1 MSKKNPVTIALQV
14 KPSTSFE
21 RRYDTISAFLARRGC
36 SSSTAAFSPLLAK
49 SEGTYRRT
57 PARTAASM
65 MLSCPWLPACEM
77 LLTTASWPLK
87 AVASS
92 FSSEKSLTLMT
103 VEFGG
108 KAAVEERREMIVT
121 EKLWRVSAFRM

>member
-1 MSKKNPVTIALQV
+1 M
-14 KPSTSFE
+14 
-21 RRYDTISAFLARRGC
+21 
-36 SSSTAAFSPLLAK
+36 
-49 SEGTYRRT
+49 
-57 PARTAASM
+57 
-65 MLSCPWLPACEM
+65 
-77 LLTTASWPLK
+77 TASWSLK

-108 KAAVEERREMIVT
+108 KTAVEERREMIVT